1 MKRTVQ
7 QRENYNP
14 EALRGRCI
22 MYVHIKTGIAGIHV
36 GIRWVN
42 KRKMKRRIKNWNI
55 CWTQIADALIF
66 LRCCRSHMLQ
76 LRHDFTAHPIMIC
89 SSLLLIKDPLTKFM
103 PQRIYVNAL
112 NHVQTFMEH
121 PMHGCINSNGSGS
134 LAVCRHAKKVM
145 QQKTRF
151 SCLCC
156 KHTTVDLA
164 HLHGKDFKII
174 WNSLSIF
181 SPTNDRLFVCE
192 AEIAS
197 LASLAEL
204 EARESLKPR
213 VMVEKSL
220 RLNMLL

>member
-7 QRENYNP
+7 QSENYNH

-66 LRCCRSHMLQ
+66 LRCCCSHMLQ

-121 PMHGCINSNGSGS
+121 PMHGCINSNGSVS

-145 QQKTRF
+145 QQKHVFLVYVASIRMWIRHIYMEKTLKSF
-151 SCLCC
+151 E
-156 KHTTVDLA
+156 
-164 HLHGKDFKII
+164 I
-174 WNSLSIF
+174 LSR
-181 SPTNDRLFVCE
+181 S
-192 AEIAS
+192 
-197 LASLAEL
+197 
-204 EARESLKPR
+204 
-213 VMVEKSL
+213 SL
-220 RLNMLL
+220 RRTIACSCVKLKLHRLLLSRSLRRGNRSNGEWWWRSL